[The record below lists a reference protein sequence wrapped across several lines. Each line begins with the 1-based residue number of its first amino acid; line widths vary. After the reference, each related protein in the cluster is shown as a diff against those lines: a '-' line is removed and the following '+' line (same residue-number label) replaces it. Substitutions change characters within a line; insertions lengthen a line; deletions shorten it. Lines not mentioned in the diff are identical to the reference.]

1 MMNDRI
7 RVLVVDD
14 SALMRSLISKI
25 LDETDDIIVVGT
37 AMHGGFAMDKI
48 PKLKPDVIVLDLE
61 MPKVDGLE
69 FLRRRKEAGIEIP
82 VVILS
87 SRAEKG
93 AKITMD
99 ALGLGASDFITK
111 PSGPISPDIHVV
123 AETLQEM
130 VRGYGRKY
138 RKLSGGKPIPA
149 AKPAQAKRPVVSPVK
164 ESPPLSGGLVRG
176 SITQPEIIKKKE
188 IISPIRKPDVPEIV
202 AIGVSTGGPSAVR
215 FLLSQLD
222 EDFPLPV
229 LLVQHMPP
237 GFTREFAESLDRHCA
252 VQVTEAVNGE
262 KLEPGHVYVAPGDY
276 HLFAEQKGRE
286 VFVGLSKDPPVNG
299 HRPSADV
306 LFESVAR
313 IYENR
318 SISVIMTGMGRDGA
332 RMIGEV
338 FRQGGITIGQ
348 DEDSCV
354 VYGMPRAAKE
364 MGVLHME
371 LPLDD
376 IPVVINKL
384 AAKAKN
390 KE

>member
-1 MMNDRI
+1 MAEGRI
-7 RVLVVDD
+7 KVLIVDD

-25 LDETDDIIVVGT
+25 LDETNDIIVVGT

-69 FLRRRKEAGIEIP
+69 FLRRRKEAGIDIP

-99 ALGLGASDFITK
+99 ALALGASDFITK

-138 RKLSGGKPIPA
+138 RRQRGDA
-149 AKPAQAKRPVVSPVK
+149 AFNKMTAPPRRMAETAPPVSRVVSGQELGFISISPKIKQKK
-164 ESPPLSGGLVRG
+164 ESITPL
-176 SITQPEIIKKKE
+176 
-188 IISPIRKPDVPEIV
+188 RKPDIPEV
-202 AIGVSTGGPSAVR
+202 LAIGVSTGGPSAVR
-215 FLLSQLD
+215 FLLSKLD
-222 EDFPLPV
+222 EDFSLPV

-237 GFTREFAESLDRHCA
+237 GFTKEFAESLDRHCA
-252 VQVTEAVNGE
+252 VTVTEAVNGD

-276 HLFAEQKGRE
+276 HLFAEQRGSE

-313 IYENR
+313 IYQNR

-338 FRQGGITIGQ
+338 YRQGGITIGQ
-348 DEDSCV
+348 DEESCV
-354 VYGMPRAAKE
+354 VYGMPRAASE
-364 MGVLHME
+364 LGVLHME
-371 LPLDD
+371 LPLED

-384 AAKAKN
+384 ASKAK
-390 KE
+390 K